1 MQSLFLSLFLCFSRS
16 LFLSFSLFLFLSFSL
31 SLDLSV
37 SNFSKNYIDTHVLKQ
52 GAPTCMAH
60 CLSPP
65 GEVHR
70 QKNHFLSVLKHF
82 HISTFSRQIIFT
94 AILRILIKKIWGFIT
109 KLLPTTQ
116 CCWIPMFED
125 RSVSWWV
132 GWDNTEKIN
141 VLNKFIYNI

>member
-1 MQSLFLSLFLCFSRS
+1 MSSISLFS
-16 LFLSFSLFLFLSFSL
+16 LSFSL
-31 SLDLSV
+31 SLVLSV

-94 AILRILIKKIWGFIT
+94 AILKFHFCGFSLKNFVDLLQ

-116 CCWIPMFED
+116 CCWIPIFDD

-141 VLNKFIYNI
+141 V